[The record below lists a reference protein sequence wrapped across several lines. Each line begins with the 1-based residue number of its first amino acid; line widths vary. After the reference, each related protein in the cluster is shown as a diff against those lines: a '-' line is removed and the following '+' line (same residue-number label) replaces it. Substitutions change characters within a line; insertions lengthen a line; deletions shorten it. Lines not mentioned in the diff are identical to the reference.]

1 MYIIMIKRRLLSII
15 GALVL
20 LFVLSACAMEEQS
33 FENEYKQI
41 SQKEAKEIMD
51 SEKEYVIL
59 DVRTE
64 EEFAEKHIPGAV
76 LIPHDE
82 IESRAE
88 KELLDK
94 EKIIL
99 VYCRSGN
106 RSKVASQIL
115 ADLGYS
121 AVFEFGGINDWPYE
135 TE

>member
-1 MYIIMIKRRLLSII
+1 
-15 GALVL
+15 
-20 LFVLSACAMEEQS
+20 
-33 FENEYKQI
+33 
-41 SQKEAKEIMD
+41 MD

>member
-15 GALVL
+15 GALAL
-20 LFVLSACAMEEQS
+20 LFMLSACAMEEQS

-94 EKIIL
+94 EKTIL